1 MIVILDVFC
10 GSNCSVSKHRELERL
25 SSIYH
30 ETETF
35 VMQRHEVH
43 DQADVQLQR

>member
-1 MIVILDVFC
+1 MTVILDVFC
-10 GSNCSVSKHRELERL
+10 GSNGSVSKHRELERI

-35 VMQRHEVH
+35 VMEKHDVH